1 MSPQHFD
8 NFCSTYKQTLISRH
22 KELKAYRDRFTQG
35 LRGIVAVS
43 KYTEAKQDSLSD
55 RSPELVEKQRE
66 LDSLIDRLQKLRFEI
81 EKRIELSKD
90 VESKI

>member
-1 MSPQHFD
+1 M
-8 NFCSTYKQTLISRH
+8 
-22 KELKAYRDRFTQG
+22 
-35 LRGIVAVS
+35 
-43 KYTEAKQDSLSD
+43 SD